1 MRECAQPSSWRA
13 KEENKGHWEVPLL
26 GVRVKK
32 TSKKH
37 KGISLVHLNTS
48 RSQSGKGK
56 KGNLWQGHLYHTA
69 IPGYLGRVLTACG
82 DVEVVGKYCFK
93 IYTIYIYYIL
103 NTQTYTYI
111 YIYLISS
118 ISLDKPDWHTVFTI
132 IVWNSH

>member
-1 MRECAQPSSWRA
+1 MLNQAVGELKKRMRTPGKCLCWESGWRKQA
-13 KEENKGHWEVPLL
+13 ESTL
-26 GVRVKK
+26 
-32 TSKKH
+32 
-37 KGISLVHLNTS
+37 GISLVHLNTS

-56 KGNLWQGHLYHTA
+56 KGKLWQGQLYHTA

-93 IYTIYIYYIL
+93 IYTIYIYI
-103 NTQTYTYI
+103 YTIYSIHTHI